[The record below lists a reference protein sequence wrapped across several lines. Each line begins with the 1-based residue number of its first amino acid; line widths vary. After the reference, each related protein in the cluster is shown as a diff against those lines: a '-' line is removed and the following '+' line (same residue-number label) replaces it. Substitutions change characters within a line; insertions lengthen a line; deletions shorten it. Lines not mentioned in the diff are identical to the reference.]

1 MVTSPINLSGL
12 NGTNGTTLFT
22 DTNRA
27 LRPFGD
33 INGDQISDFL
43 VTDTNNPPGQTGK
56 AYILFG
62 TPTYSASSTF
72 NPANLNGANGFAINL
87 PRTPDPNNQFPP
99 FIEAAVNSPGDVNG
113 DGIND
118 LIISYS
124 PANAQVP
131 GSGEVSA
138 PAVVQVIFGRK
149 TGYTPTLDTSNL
161 NGTNGFTITGGY
173 FYSSSD
179 LNNDGVSD
187 IVLANPIASPNGQA
201 QAGQLYVLYGKRNEF
216 AATVDVGA
224 INSIN
229 GLVINGTGVNTRLG
243 ASDFESSGDYN
254 GDGISDLGIFR
265 SGFGPGETVT
275 AQLPNYIIYGF
286 NGAVAGLT
294 TTTPNIDATGVNA
307 PLAVDLA
314 ENTLSI
320 DFPGSPLIRT
330 LPAGFLNVSGTALD
344 DVLLGDDANNSL
356 AGNAGDDALE
366 GLDGDDI
373 LVGGAGFDTLTGG
386 GGKDTFGFGIGQTFN
401 RALIGVDQVT
411 DFNIRQDKIQI
422 DRTTFTKVKQ
432 LSFESVEN
440 LRQARRS
447 DALIVYNE
455 KSGALIYNEN
465 GARNG
470 FGNGGQFA
478 LLTDGLNLTARNFSV
493 VA

>member
-27 LRPFGD
+27 LGPFGD

-43 VTDTNNPPGQTGK
+43 VRDTNNPPGQTGK

-62 TPTYSASSTF
+62 TPTYPASSTF
-72 NPANLNGANGFAINL
+72 NSANLNGANGFAINL
-87 PRTPDPNNQFPP
+87 PRTPDPNNQVTP

-201 QAGQLYVLYGKRNEF
+201 QAGQLYVLYGKRDGF

-224 INSIN
+224 INSTN

-294 TTTPNIDATGVNA
+294 TTALNIDAAGVNA

-314 ENTLSI
+314 ENTLGI
-320 DFPGSPLIRT
+320 DFPGSP
-330 LPAGFLNVSGTALD
+330 
-344 DVLLGDDANNSL
+344 
-356 AGNAGDDALE
+356 
-366 GLDGDDI
+366 
-373 LVGGAGFDTLTGG
+373 
-386 GGKDTFGFGIGQTFN
+386 
-401 RALIGVDQVT
+401 
-411 DFNIRQDKIQI
+411 
-422 DRTTFTKVKQ
+422 
-432 LSFESVEN
+432 
-440 LRQARRS
+440 
-447 DALIVYNE
+447 
-455 KSGALIYNEN
+455 
-465 GARNG
+465 
-470 FGNGGQFA
+470 
-478 LLTDGLNLTARNFSV
+478 
-493 VA
+493 